1 MCGRSGGEITNCY
14 YDSTVYSGNAVYN
27 DGGTVSENVLGKTT
41 AKFNSGEVAYLLSQG
56 CTIYDTTYDGSIWGQ
71 TIGTDPSPV
80 LGGATV
86 YTAENC
92 TGYSNTENDTKK
104 HNYQNGKC
112 IWCGKL
118 DPQLANKDYPTEVG
132 YTGEALAPT
141 VKNFTYSGEGE
152 LTFTWY
158 AGDTELETAPTDAG
172 KYTLV
177 ASISETEEYAA
188 ESITIDVEIIKGT
201 PVYTVPVATA
211 TYGQTLKDVDLPDG
225 FTWQDEKTTSV
236 GNAGEHTFQVTFTPT
251 DTENY
256 NVVEDIEVT
265 IEVAKANPTV
275 TPTIEDKTYSEGD
288 EIPEISTGENDTLG
302 TIKWLDVLLETL
314 EAGENTLTWEFTPT
328 DADNYNV
335 VTGTMIVVADP
346 KTILYG
352 DVNMNGT
359 VDLIDAITMNKYLA
373 NIVQLSDAQE
383 ANADCYQDGTST
395 IDEKDVNALTAYVI
409 LLIDRLPIQVP
420 IQE

>member
-1 MCGRSGGEITNCY
+1 M
-14 YDSTVYSGNAVYN
+14 
-27 DGGTVSENVLGKTT
+27 
-41 AKFNSGEVAYLLSQG
+41 
-56 CTIYDTTYDGSIWGQ
+56 
-71 TIGTDPSPV
+71 
-80 LGGATV
+80 
-86 YTAENC
+86 
-92 TGYSNTENDTKK
+92 
-104 HNYQNGKC
+104 
-112 IWCGKL
+112 
-118 DPQLANKDYPTEVG
+118 
-132 YTGEALAPT
+132 
-141 VKNFTYSGEGE
+141 
-152 LTFTWY
+152 
-158 AGDTELETAPTDAG
+158 
-172 KYTLV
+172 
-177 ASISETEEYAA
+177 
-188 ESITIDVEIIKGT
+188 
-201 PVYTVPVATA
+201 
-211 TYGQTLKDVDLPDG
+211 DLPDG
-225 FTWQDEKTTSV
+225 FTWQDEETTSV

-288 EIPEISTGENDTLG
+288 EIPEISTGENDTPG

-359 VDLIDAITMNKYLA
+359 VDLIDAITMNKHLA

-383 ANADCYQDGTST
+383 ANADCYQDGT
-395 IDEKDVNALTAYVI
+395 IDEKDANALTGYVI
-409 LLIDRLPIQVP
+409 LLIDRLPIQ
-420 IQE
+420 E